1 MKKIKTH
8 FNKSAAERGLIEEI
22 PEWVK
27 RGAYL
32 PLPALQNLAGLWLFV
47 FPGEKRRKAQA
58 ALLLIT
64 IWIIITDRFFE
75 SRKISQSQLRIF
87 CESIKHALKNK
98 ENVANNKKMPNASM
112 DFSGRL
118 LAEIFQTLSDQKSDQ
133 RLLIEWKRA
142 INNFLLGMLNEK
154 KFSYAHPPSLSQYLK
169 NGRQSIGSS
178 TVLYAMALF
187 IFPNPQWLKPEEFAI
202 IKKTVKDLSLA
213 LRLINDLGSH
223 KRESEHKILNSL
235 AVLMKRGETRDEA
248 VQIIS
253 RLIEKNLANF
263 KQGKKSS
270 PAKCRSFFTALDRL
284 LRFTVNL
291 YETKDYHEESP
302 RA

>member
-1 MKKIKTH
+1 MKKTKIH

-27 RGAYL
+27 QGADL
-32 PLPALQNLAGLWLFV
+32 PLPALQNLAQLWLFV
-47 FPGEKRRKAQA
+47 FPDKKRRKAPA

-87 CESIKHALKNK
+87 CGNIKRALKNK
-98 ENVANNKKMPNASM
+98 GNIADNKKMPNASM
-112 DFSGRL
+112 DFSVRL
-118 LAEIFQTLSDQKSDQ
+118 LAEIFQTLSGQESDQ
-133 RLLIEWKRA
+133 RFLIEWKRSV
-142 INNFLLGMLNEK
+142 NNFLRGMLNEK
-154 KFSYAHPPSLSQYLK
+154 NFSYARPPSLSQYLK

-178 TVLYAMALF
+178 AVLYAMALF
-187 IFPNPQWLKPEEFAI
+187 IFRAPWLKSTEFAI
-202 IKKTVKDLSLA
+202 IKKIIKDLSLA

-235 AVLMKRGETRDEA
+235 AVLMKRGKTRDEA
-248 VQIIS
+248 MRIIS
-253 RLIEKNLANF
+253 RLIEKSLANF
-263 KQGKKSS
+263 KQSKKSS
-270 PAKCRSFFTALDRL
+270 PAKCRLFISALDKL
-284 LRFTVNL
+284 LRFTRKL
-291 YETKDYHEESP
+291 YETKDYHEETP